1 LVNPTVLILAL
12 LAQVTPPPPPPV
24 LATPVPSPS
33 ASATP
38 LASPQPSPGASP
50 TAAPAPLGAAPAAV
64 NLHPAQSQLVT
75 VSGATGVITTQ
86 LDTPLVTATV
96 DQNARTVTV
105 TAAQQTGRA
114 TLTIAD
120 SNGASVTLPVRV
132 ALDAGSVPPS
142 ITLRVTGNSLDPAW
156 LQRQVSSAV
165 LRATQTQPGAGA
177 PQIGAF
183 TLPTLFA
190 PGSTAAIPVQVSI
203 AGGDSYFDV
212 TAPATVNLQNVDAG
226 TFLPPLLFYDDDPE
240 KIVANGVL
248 YRSQVTSATPARL
261 YYYHQNAGDPRRLAV
276 VLSTSAQDPA
286 TVQLIDSS
294 AGPNIDVM
302 TVGHTVTRDFLTA
315 KPRNQGIVVDVGP
328 QAPYVADTFAL
339 KPLDGAAGSVG
350 IRLLSGSA
358 VNVTVVA
365 VPAET
370 TDAQLAEYLGQPRL
384 PGDGHHRT
392 GIFALNGYGA
402 QTLAYTAG
410 GPDASIQYGVQ
421 TPPSADPGAGHDYGE
436 YGVLRTLTFD
446 VDNPAAQP
454 ATVYLYERPMG
465 GVVRSSFLVD
475 GQLVQVGCARLSE
488 RYQIGEAFALQPGA
502 KYQVTVQTMTDGGSN
517 YPLEVGMTATPPL
530 PATPA
535 ITAPDGCFPK
545 PQTAPAPAA
554 SPGSTGTPAPGA
566 IPAPEP
572 TGRPL

>member
-1 LVNPTVLILAL
+1 MNPTVFILAL

-24 LATPVPSPS
+24 LATPAPSPS
-33 ASATP
+33 ASASP
-38 LASPQPSPGASP
+38 LASPQASP
-50 TAAPAPLGAAPAAV
+50 AASPSAAPVPLSAAPATV

-75 VSGATGVITTQ
+75 VGGASGVITTQ
-86 LDTPLVTATV
+86 VDTPLVTATV

-120 SNGASVTLPVRV
+120 SNGASVSVPVRV

-142 ITLRVTGNSLDPAW
+142 IALRVTGNSLDPAW
-156 LQRQVSSAV
+156 LQRQVMNAV
-165 LRATQTQPGAGA
+165 LRAVQTQPGAGS

-190 PGSTAAIPVQVSI
+190 PGATAAIPVQVSI

-212 TAPATVNLQNVDAG
+212 AAPATVNLQNVDAG
-226 TFLPPLLFYDDDPE
+226 TFLPPLLLYDDDPE

-248 YRSQVTSATPARL
+248 YRSQVTSPAPARL

-302 TVGHTVTRDFLTA
+302 TVGHAVSRDFLAT

-328 QAPYVADTFAL
+328 QAPYVADTFAM
-339 KPLDGAAGSVG
+339 KPLDGAAGSIG
-350 IRLLSGSA
+350 IRLLSGGP
-358 VNVTVVA
+358 VDLTVVA
-365 VPAET
+365 VPPGT
-370 TDAQLAEYLGQPRL
+370 TDAQLAAYLGQPRL

-392 GIFALNGYGA
+392 GVFALNGYGA

-410 GPDASIQYGVQ
+410 GPDASIQYGAQ
-421 TPPSADPGAGHDYGE
+421 SPPSADPSAGHDYGE
-436 YGVLRTLTFD
+436 YGVLRTLTFE
-446 VDNPAAQP
+446 VNNPAAQP

-465 GVVRSSFLVD
+465 GAVRSSFLVD
-475 GQLVQVGCARLSE
+475 GALVQVGCARLSE
-488 RYQIGEAFALQPGA
+488 RYQVGQAFALQPGG
-502 KYQVTVQTMTDGGSN
+502 KYEVTVQTMTDGGSN
-517 YPLEVGMTATPPL
+517 YPLEVGLTATAPL
-530 PATPA
+530 PATPPM
-535 ITAPDGCFPK
+535 TAPEGCFPK
-545 PQTAPAPAA
+545 PQASPAPAV
-554 SPGSTGTPAPGA
+554 SPGSSAPPPPGD